1 MNAARDHEITV
12 IGGGIAGCAAA
23 LGAAATG
30 ASVTLIEQRPDAP
43 TPLHETDL
51 LAELIGSVDLGAAT
65 PDKASGLLRVEL
77 GELGC
82 PLIQRSETAR
92 IGEATVSVDRR
103 GFAQAI
109 TDLIVE
115 HAGVQVRQEQAE
127 TLPEGV
133 VVLATG
139 PTTWSPL
146 ARDIHRLV
154 GAAFAFAFWGR
165 APLIQGEAI
174 EAASTIRAPRY
185 PSADPNLFLPLTN
198 GEMADFVER
207 LRTGERIVVPG
218 LAGDMLADETP
229 LVEDLAADNVG
240 KLKGQV
246 LSGPRAHDEFDAPGA
261 LRLAPDDH
269 DWTRLSL
276 ADLMTT
282 LTPDAQRH
290 ALEAIPALADAELVR
305 PGMVQRLPY
314 LGATG
319 TLLSTLQL
327 AEAPRVFAAGTLA
340 GALGYTE
347 AIATGHFAGLGAA
360 RLVAG
365 DEPMTAPVDS
375 LLGGLCAAIA
385 DPPVGHSGLTQT
397 NFGQLPDSA
406 TDGESKEARRAR
418 QTKRALEVMREFSA
432 AATTNTH

>member
-12 IGGGIAGCAAA
+12 IGGGVSGCAAA
-23 LGAAATG
+23 LAAAATG
-30 ASVTLIEQRPDAP
+30 ARVTLIEQRPDSP

-51 LAELIGSVDLGAAT
+51 LAELTGSVDLGAAT
-65 PDKASGLLRVEL
+65 PDKASGLLRAEL
-77 GELGC
+77 RELGC
-82 PLIQRSETAR
+82 PLIERSETAR
-92 IGEATVSVDRR
+92 IGEATVTVDRR

-115 HAGVQVRQEQAE
+115 HAGVQVRQQQAE
-127 TLPEGV
+127 TVPEGV

-154 GAAFAFAFWGR
+154 EAPFTFAFWGR
-165 APLIQGEAI
+165 APLVEGEAI
-174 EAASTIRAPRY
+174 QDAATIRAPRY
-185 PSADPNLFLPLTN
+185 PGADPNLFLPLTD
-198 GEMADFVER
+198 GEMAEFIER
-207 LRTGERIVVPG
+207 LRIGERIAIPG

-229 LVEDLAADNVG
+229 LVEDFAADNVG
-240 KLKGQV
+240 KLKGQA
-246 LSGPRAHDEFDAPGA
+246 LSGPHGDDFDAPGA
-261 LRLAPDDH
+261 LRLAPDNRE
-269 DWTRLSL
+269 WTRLAL

-290 ALEAIPALADAELVR
+290 ALDAIPALAGATLVR
-305 PGMVQRLPY
+305 PGVIQRLPY
-314 LGATG
+314 LGAPG
-319 TLLSTLQL
+319 TLLPTLQL
-327 AEAPRVFAAGTLA
+327 AAVPRVFAAGTLA
-340 GALGYTE
+340 GAFGYTE

-360 RLVAG
+360 RLAAG
-365 DEPMTAPVDS
+365 DEPMTAPADS

-385 DPPVGHSGLTQT
+385 DPPVGHSGLIQA

-418 QTKRALEVMREFSA
+418 QTKRALEVMREFAA
-432 AATTNTH
+432 AATNTH